1 MKLQEGVDLH
11 FIDTDQFTTNR
22 IRIRFAAEM
31 SEATVAGR
39 VLVANI
45 LKWVT
50 KNFRLL
56 RLFGEDWQNCMVL
69 SSRPQFRNVVGCTV

>member
-45 LKWVT
+45 FEMGNQEFQTAQAVRR
-50 KNFRLL
+50 RLAEL
-56 RLFGEDWQNCMVL
+56 YGAQF
-69 SSRPQFRNVVGCTV
+69 STTFRN